1 MAVEYKDYYAQLGV
15 PRTASEDEIKKAFR
29 KLARKHHPDTA
40 SDKTK
45 AEEKFK
51 EINEAYEVLGD
62 PQKRRKYDALGANWK
77 HGGGFQPPPGWG
89 GGGGRRSAH
98 SPGQARE
105 FHFGGTGFSDFFEQ
119 LFGGGG
125 GAGFGDLGSL
135 FGQGATTGAAR
146 GPAAQQ
152 RGGSVEG
159 DILVTL
165 EEVRHGSI
173 REISLQREDPRTGGT
188 TVQTFRVRVPTGV
201 RDGQTIRVA
210 GKGGEGLAG
219 GPPGDLLLHVRV
231 AAHPDFQVRGGDLY
245 HDLELAPWDAV
256 LGTTVSVPTLDAP
269 VSVRIPAGTAA
280 GQQLRVRGRGLPA
293 GGGNPPGDL
302 YVIVRIRLPKRVT
315 EEERSLWEALKKQ
328 ATSRP

>member
-1 MAVEYKDYYAQLGV
+1 MPVEFKDYYATLGV
-15 PRTASEDEIKKAFR
+15 PRTASEETIKKAFR
-29 KLARKHHPDTA
+29 RLARKHHPDTA
-40 SDKTK
+40 TNKAE

-62 PQKRRKYDALGANWK
+62 SQKRRKYDALGANWK
-77 HGGGFQPPPGWG
+77 HGGGFEPPPGWAG
-89 GGGGRRSAH
+89 HRRRPPGH
-98 SPGQARE
+98 GQARE

-125 GAGFGDLGSL
+125 GGGFGGLGDL
-135 FGQGATTGAAR
+135 FGRGTMAGGGGGADAR
-146 GPAAQQ
+146 H
-152 RGGSVEG
+152 RGGDIEG
-159 DILVTL
+159 DILVSL

-173 REISLQREDPRTGGT
+173 REISLQRDEPGT
-188 TVQTFRVRVPTGV
+188 SRATVQAFRVRIPTGV
-201 RDGQTIRVA
+201 RDGQTIKVA
-210 GKGGEGLAG
+210 GKGGEGIGG
-219 GPPGDLLLHVRV
+219 GPPGDLLLHVRM

-245 HDLELAPWDAV
+245 YDLDLAPWDAV

-302 YVIVRIRLPKRVT
+302 YVSVRVHLPKTIT
-315 EEERSLWEALKKQ
+315 EEERKLWETLKAL
-328 ATSRP
+328 ASSRP